1 MLVFELARQKAERL
15 TMNKEALYKAF
26 EEKYEELKSPE
37 KNSGNLCWLPEFSVS
52 VLFISVRRTGSGSC

>member
-1 MLVFELARQKAERL
+1 
-15 TMNKEALYKAF
+15 MNKEALYKAF